1 MTKVVTRPTLPTG
14 SSHAVYTGGVRTGG
28 QHTAAQVRAHL
39 RRTVA
44 AIADVTESAI
54 GWTARSTELPH
65 VHTLN
70 QVHVTTPCA
79 ARDALALAESQQSH
93 LGYRHL
99 VVDVP
104 EVAAAL
110 SDAVADWKS
119 DREVL
124 MALEAAPARGADT
137 ARVTELSEEE
147 TDALMRRWLE
157 EELTDAGPE
166 VFEQLAEYQRR
177 ESRVWDERRLGTRD
191 DVGAAVAL
199 TKLRSDGAGTAW
211 VEDVYTLPD
220 ARGRGHARALVTY
233 AVEDAR
239 SRGHRLT
246 FIVADD
252 RDWPKEL
259 YADVG
264 FRPVAQVWT
273 FHRDLGAG

>member
-1 MTKVVTRPTLPTG
+1 M
-14 SSHAVYTGGVRTGG
+14 YTGGVRTGG
-28 QHTAAQVRAHL
+28 RHTAAQVRAHL

-44 AIADVTESAI
+44 AIADVTETEI
-54 GWTARSTELPH
+54 GWTARSTVLPL

-70 QVHVTTPCA
+70 QVHVTEPCA
-79 ARDALALAESQQSH
+79 ASDALALAESQQSH

-104 EVAAAL
+104 GVAAAL
-110 SDAVADWKS
+110 AAAVTGWKT

-124 MALEAAPARGADT
+124 MALGAVPAHGVDT
-137 ARVTELSEEE
+137 TRVTDLSEEE
-147 TDALMRRWLE
+147 TAALMRRWLE
-157 EELTDAGPE
+157 EELTDAGTD

-177 ESRVWDERRLGTRD
+177 ESRVWDERRLGMRD
-191 DVGAAVAL
+191 AGGAAVAL
-199 TKLRSDGAGTAW
+199 TKLRSDGSGTAW

-220 ARGRGHARALVTY
+220 ARRRGHARALVNY

-239 SRGHRLT
+239 ARGHRLT

-273 FHRDLGAG
+273 FHRDLGAR

>member
-1 MTKVVTRPTLPTG
+1 M
-14 SSHAVYTGGVRTGG
+14 YTGGVPTAHRD
-28 QHTAAQVRAHL
+28 TAAEIRAHL

-44 AIADVTESAI
+44 AIAEVAQSDI
-54 GWTARSTELPH
+54 GWTARSDELPL

-70 QVHVTTPCA
+70 QVHIGAPCS
-79 ARDALALAESQQSH
+79 ARDALALADAQQAH

-110 SDAVADWKS
+110 SGAVAAWKKT

-124 MALEAAPARGADT
+124 MALSSAPARPVDT
-137 ARVTELSEEE
+137 SRVSELSEEE
-147 TDALMRRWLE
+147 AAVLMRRWLE
-157 EELTDAGPE
+157 EELTDAGSD
-166 VFEQLAEYQRR
+166 VLAQLAAYQER
-177 ESRVWDERRLGTRD
+177 EGRVWHERRLGARD
-191 DVGAAVAL
+191 PGGVPVAL

-211 VEDVYTLPD
+211 VEDVYTVPE
-220 ARGRGHARALVTY
+220 ARGQGHARALVTC
-233 AVEDAR
+233 AVDDAR
-239 SRGHRLT
+239 ARGHRLT

-273 FHRDLGAG
+273 FHRDVGAA